1 MRIGIEAQRIFRT
14 NKHGM
19 DYVVLEEIKELQKS
33 DVRNEYFVFVA
44 PGEDRCLKDSK
55 NVHIIEIG
63 NNFYP
68 LWEQFSLP
76 RAVNQLNL
84 DMLHCTSNTA
94 PIRCKVPLI
103 LTLHDII
110 FLEPR
115 DKSNKS
121 FYQDMGW
128 RYRRFVVP
136 RILKKC
142 KRIITVSDFEFNNI
156 ITKLQIPEEKMVMIY
171 NGYNKWF
178 RPVEDTELIYQQY
191 IEEPGYF
198 FFLGNTDPKKNTER
212 TLTAYSKYLEM
223 SDVKRK
229 LLMADLDRGY
239 LDEIIDRNDIG
250 NIRDHIVMPGYI
262 KNADLPYIYNN
273 AFAFLYTSLRESFGI
288 PLLEAMACGT
298 PVITSN
304 TSSMPE
310 IGGPDVI
317 MVNPQN
323 ANEITEKMLLLEKDK
338 ALYQKQK
345 DIGIIRAQQFSWEY
359 TAEQLLM
366 VYEEVYRQRSQPNK
380 SKESSFEGF
389 SSFSSIICSSLNSII
404 NWRAS
409 GLFCVFNR

>member
-1 MRIGIEAQRIFRT
+1 MRIGIEAQRIFRK

-94 PIRCKVPLI
+94 PIRCKIPLI

-171 NGYNKWF
+171 NGYNQWF

-191 IEEPGYF
+191 IKEPGYF

-212 TLTAYSKYLEM
+212 TLIAYSKYLEL

-239 LDEIIDRNDIG
+239 LEEIINRNDIG

-262 KNADLPYIYNN
+262 KNADLPFIYNN

-310 IGGPDVI
+310 IGGPEVI

-323 ANEITEKMLLLEKDK
+323 VQEITEKMLLLEKDE

-345 DIGIIRAQQFSWEY
+345 EIGIIRAQQFSWKY
-359 TAEQLLM
+359 TAEQLLT
-366 VYEEVYRQRSQPNK
+366 VYEDVYRQR
-380 SKESSFEGF
+380 G
-389 SSFSSIICSSLNSII
+389 
-404 NWRAS
+404 
-409 GLFCVFNR
+409 

>member
-142 KRIITVSDFEFNNI
+142 KRIITVSDFEYNNI

-212 TLTAYSKYLEM
+212 TLIAYSKYLEM

-310 IGGPDVI
+310 IGGSEVI
-317 MVNPQN
+317 MVNPLN
-323 ANEITEKMLLLEKDK
+323 TNEITEMMLLLEKDK

-359 TAEQLLM
+359 TAEQLLT
-366 VYEEVYRQRSQPNK
+366 VYEDVYRQRS
-380 SKESSFEGF
+380 
-389 SSFSSIICSSLNSII
+389 
-404 NWRAS
+404 
-409 GLFCVFNR
+409 

>member
-1 MRIGIEAQRIFRT
+1 MRIGIEAQRIFRK

-33 DVRNEYFVFVA
+33 DNRNEYFVFVA
-44 PGEDRCLKDSK
+44 PGEDRCLHDSN

-63 NNFYP
+63 SSFYP

-121 FYQDMGW
+121 LYQNMGW

-136 RILKKC
+136 KILKKC
-142 KRIITVSDFEFNNI
+142 KRIITVSEFEFNNI
-156 ITKLQIPEEKMVMIY
+156 ITKLDIPEEKMVMIY
-171 NGYNKWF
+171 NGYNEWF
-178 RPVEDTELIYQQY
+178 RPVEDTELVYQQY

-212 TLTAYSKYLEM
+212 TLIAYSKYLEK

-229 LLMADLDRGY
+229 LLMADLDKSFFDDIVERNHIENIKGQ
-239 LDEIIDRNDIG
+239 III
-250 NIRDHIVMPGYI
+250 PGYI
-262 KNADLPYIYNN
+262 NNADLPYIYNN

-310 IGGPDVI
+310 IGGPEVL
-317 MVNPQN
+317 MVNPQEV
-323 ANEITEKMLLLEKDK
+323 NEITEKMLLLEKDH

-345 DIGIIRAQQFSWEY
+345 EIGIRRAQQFSWKY

-366 VYEEVYRQRSQPNK
+366 VYEDVYH
-380 SKESSFEGF
+380 
-389 SSFSSIICSSLNSII
+389 
-404 NWRAS
+404 
-409 GLFCVFNR
+409 NRHRD

>member
-1 MRIGIEAQRIFRT
+1 MKIGIEAQRIFRK

-19 DYVVLEEIKELQKS
+19 DYVVLQEIKELQQMNTG
-33 DVRNEYFVFVA
+33 DEYYVFVK
-44 PGEDRCLKDSK
+44 PGEDRCVEDSA
-55 NVHIIEIG
+55 NVHVIELKCPS
-63 NNFYP
+63 YP
-68 LWEQFSLP
+68 LWEQWALP
-76 RAVNQLNL
+76 RAAKKYGVEL
-84 DMLHCTSNTA
+84 LHCTSNTA
-94 PIRCKVPLI
+94 PIWCNIPLV

-121 FYQDMGW
+121 LYQNMGW

-142 KRIITVSDFEFNNI
+142 KRIITVSEFEFNNI
-156 ITKLQIPEEKMVMIY
+156 ISKLHIPEEKMVMIY
-171 NGYNKWF
+171 NGYNEWF
-178 RPVEDTELIYQQY
+178 KPVEDTELIYQQY

-212 TLTAYSKYLEM
+212 TLIAYSHYLEK

-229 LLMADLDRGY
+229 LLMADLDHSFM
-239 LDEIIDRNDIG
+239 NDIIERNHIE
-250 NIRDHIVMPGYI
+250 NIKDYMVIPGYI
-262 KNADLPYIYNN
+262 KNADLPFIYNN

-310 IGGPDVI
+310 IGGPEVL
-317 MVNPQN
+317 MVNPQH
-323 ANEITEKMLLLEKDK
+323 AEEITEKMLLLEKDETI
-338 ALYQKQK
+338 YQKQK
-345 DIGIIRAQQFSWEY
+345 EIGIRRAQQFSWKY

-366 VYEEVYRQRSQPNK
+366 VYEDVYRQR
-380 SKESSFEGF
+380 G
-389 SSFSSIICSSLNSII
+389 
-404 NWRAS
+404 
-409 GLFCVFNR
+409 

>member
-33 DVRNEYFVFVA
+33 DSRNEYFVFVA

-63 NNFYP
+63 SNFYP

-212 TLTAYSKYLEM
+212 TLIAYSKYLEM

-250 NIRDHIVMPGYI
+250 NIRDHIIMPGYI

-310 IGGPDVI
+310 IGGSEVI
-317 MVNPQN
+317 MVNPLN
-323 ANEITEKMLLLEKDK
+323 VSEITEKMLLLEKDK
-338 ALYQKQK
+338 TLYQKQK

-359 TAEQLLM
+359 TAEQLLT
-366 VYEEVYRQRSQPNK
+366 VYEDVYRQRS
-380 SKESSFEGF
+380 
-389 SSFSSIICSSLNSII
+389 
-404 NWRAS
+404 
-409 GLFCVFNR
+409 

>member
-1 MRIGIEAQRIFRT
+1 MRIGIEAQRIFRK

-19 DYVVLEEIKELQKS
+19 DYVVLEEIKELQNS
-33 DVRNEYFVFVA
+33 DIRNEYFVFVA

-63 NNFYP
+63 SNFYP

-84 DMLHCTSNTA
+84 DLLHCTSNTA

-142 KRIITVSDFEFNNI
+142 KRIITVSDFEYNNI

-212 TLTAYSKYLEM
+212 TLIAYSKYLEM

-366 VYEEVYRQRSQPNK
+366 VYEDVYRQRS
-380 SKESSFEGF
+380 
-389 SSFSSIICSSLNSII
+389 
-404 NWRAS
+404 
-409 GLFCVFNR
+409 